1 MNFAENDTYESSVY
15 SVSELTN
22 EIKLILETSI
32 PSVWV
37 EGEVSNFTHHQS
49 GHIYFSLKDENA
61 QIAAVMW
68 RNRNRTLF
76 FAPQNGMKVRALGNV
91 RVYEKRGNYQF
102 DVIQMLPAGVG
113 ELQLAFER
121 LKTKLRDEGLFD
133 PEFKKP
139 LPEFPSRIG
148 IITSVTGAAVR
159 DIVDIS
165 SRRFPAAQLVLRPA
179 KVQGEDAAQ
188 DIAAAIDEMNEY
200 GDVDVLIVG
209 RGGGSLEDLWAFNEE
224 IVARAIFRS
233 EIPIVSAVGHEID
246 FTISDFVAD
255 LRAPTPSAAA
265 ELILPDKEDIKQHL
279 SALLSSM
286 HSHVRQSI
294 NTQRNKVEYLFTGY
308 AFRRPVDVLKQHRQR
323 LDDLLRMCQISIH
336 HRYGLNKGRLYQLQQ
351 QLAALNPQS
360 ILKRGYSICWKEVDK
375 SIVTDAATLEN
386 REKIGVRFAKGSIK
400 ALVSRVDE
408 DK

>member
-1 MNFAENDTYESSVY
+1 
-15 SVSELTN
+15 
-22 EIKLILETSI
+22 
-32 PSVWV
+32 
-37 EGEVSNFTHHQS
+37 
-49 GHIYFSLKDENA
+49 
-61 QIAAVMW
+61 
-68 RNRNRTLF
+68 
-76 FAPQNGMKVRALGNV
+76 
-91 RVYEKRGNYQF
+91 
-102 DVIQMLPAGVG
+102 
-113 ELQLAFER
+113 
-121 LKTKLRDEGLFD
+121 
-133 PEFKKP
+133 
-139 LPEFPSRIG
+139 
-148 IITSVTGAAVR
+148 
-159 DIVDIS
+159 
-165 SRRFPAAQLVLRPA
+165 
-179 KVQGEDAAQ
+179 
-188 DIAAAIDEMNEY
+188 
-200 GDVDVLIVG
+200 
-209 RGGGSLEDLWAFNEE
+209 
-224 IVARAIFRS
+224 
-233 EIPIVSAVGHEID
+233 VGHEID